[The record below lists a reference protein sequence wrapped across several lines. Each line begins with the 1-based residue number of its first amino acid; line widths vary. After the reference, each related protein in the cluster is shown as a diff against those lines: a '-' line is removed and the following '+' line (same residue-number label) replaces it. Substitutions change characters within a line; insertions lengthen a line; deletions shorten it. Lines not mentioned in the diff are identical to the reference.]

1 MASSGPSPMTTVPS
15 IAMTSNAA
23 RIASTAAV
31 SADTSSPRPMC
42 RAEASA
48 AASVTRTR
56 SIARF
61 RSICEPSDAEQ
72 TLHQRVCLWDEDT
85 LLAGVALVV
94 APLHR
99 TVVLL
104 VAGHVQR
111 ERLGVGRAGPLPA
124 GRRMMR
130 QHHHPPL
137 APARP
142 EPLEQRAEHFLVEA
156 LDGLDLP
163 LRVARATVVGRRD
176 VQEEEVALV
185 QDLERAVDLRAQ
197 IGVRLALAR

>member
-15 IAMTSNAA
+15 IAIASKAA

-61 RSICEPSDAEQ
+61 RSIGNPSDAEQ
-72 TLHQRVCLWDEDT
+72 ALHQRVCLRDEDT
-85 LLAGVALVV
+85 LLACVALVV
-94 APLHR
+94 AALHR
-99 TVVLL
+99 TIPLL
-104 VAGHVQR
+104 VAGHVNR
-111 ERLGVGRAGPLPA
+111 KRLGVGRAGPLPA
-124 GRRMMR
+124 GRRMVR

-137 APARP
+137 ASARP
-142 EPLEQRAEHFLVEA
+142 E
-156 LDGLDLP
+156 
-163 LRVARATVVGRRD
+163 
-176 VQEEEVALV
+176 
-185 QDLERAVDLRAQ
+185 
-197 IGVRLALAR
+197 